1 MIFLYVLANTPT
13 QLLRTTFN
21 ENLIAHSK
29 NVDLLVHEVTYGMGQ
44 GVERSNLERIRQNHT
59 VPEDAGKVFALTRPK
74 LAVYTHILLFGE
86 ATATD
91 LLPATRSGYDGP
103 LLVGEDLMQFDIGD
117 KVEGSQYV
125 PSTDTTAKR

>member
-1 MIFLYVLANTPT
+1 
-13 QLLRTTFN
+13 
-21 ENLIAHSK
+21 
-29 NVDLLVHEVTYGMGQ
+29 MGQ

-91 LLPATRSGYDGP
+91 LLPATRSVYDGP